1 MVVVLIVGFSA
12 LAALGVWLK
21 RRHDAKYPGL
31 YHAAAT
37 GAASDSGIFRPGQ
50 GPSPVPSPPVAW
62 MAGQDPSASGA
73 SSSSRTDVVLAAGGA
88 PKSGSSGRLQKSAPP
103 QPTDDI
109 EIREVPR

>member
-1 MVVVLIVGFSA
+1 MVVILIVGFSA

-37 GAASDSGIFRPGQ
+37 GASDSGILRPGQ

-62 MAGQDPSASGA
+62 MAGQDPSTSGA
-73 SSSSRTDVVLAAGGA
+73 SSSSRTDVVP
-88 PKSGSSGRLQKSAPP
+88 PKSGPSGRLQKSAPS